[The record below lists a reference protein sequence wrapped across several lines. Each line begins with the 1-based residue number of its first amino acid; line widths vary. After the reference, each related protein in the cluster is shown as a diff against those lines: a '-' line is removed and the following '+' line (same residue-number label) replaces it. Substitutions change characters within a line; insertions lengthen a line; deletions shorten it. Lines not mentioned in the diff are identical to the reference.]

1 MTPMTNQQFF
11 TRINSLRYRYLAGRI
26 GQGSFYRRLAALH
39 YLRAKSH
46 GMIVHH

>member
-1 MTPMTNQQFF
+1 MTPMSNNEFF
-11 TRINSLRYRYLAGRI
+11 AKVNRLRYRYLAGRI

-46 GMIVHH
+46 GAIVHH